1 MASRRRRWGGLGR
14 SDRGRWPLASGGL
27 PRGAR
32 SSSVPVNAD
41 RWEHLLC
48 ARASMMST
56 GGGAGHGDTGADHAW
71 SLLLSLPLPEKDS
84 EEL

>member
-14 SDRGRWPLASGGL
+14 SDRGRWLLASGGF
-27 PRGAR
+27 PHRAR
-32 SSSVPVNAD
+32 SSSMPVNAD

-48 ARASMMST
+48 ARAGMMSM
-56 GGGAGHGDTGADHAW
+56 GSGAGRSDTGADHAW
-71 SLLLSLPLPEKDS
+71 SLLLSLPLLEKDS